1 MPRRVEKCNAI
12 SSRARALGS
21 AEAEIPV
28 LMMMFDIQIN
38 YVEIDIADFN
48 LRFEIAEKCS
58 KLYSN

>member
-1 MPRRVEKCNAI
+1 MTSV
-12 SSRARALGS
+12 ART
-21 AEAEIPV
+21 AEAEITV

-48 LRFEIAEKCS
+48 LRFKIAEKCS